1 MNFNSLDYFLFLA
14 LVLGGFWLAARSAF
28 RFVLLLLA
36 SCVFYMAWNP
46 GYLIFVLLSICIDYL
61 AATGMTSAPDLP
73 SRRAWLALS
82 LTTNLGLLGTFKY
95 FNFFS
100 SSVAEGL
107 NIFGLHVSAP
117 HLDVLLPVG
126 ISFYTFESLS
136 YTIDVYRGTLP
147 PARSFSRFAC
157 FITFFPKLFTVC

>member
-14 LVLGGFWLAARSAF
+14 LVLGGFWLAARSTF
-28 RFVLLLLA
+28 RFTLLLLS

-61 AATGMTSAPDLP
+61 AATGMMSSPDQQ

-100 SSVAEGL
+100 SSVADTL
-107 NIFGLHVSAP
+107 NC
-117 HLDVLLPVG
+117 
-126 ISFYTFESLS
+126 
-136 YTIDVYRGTLP
+136 VYNKVAG
-147 PARSFSRFAC
+147 FSHR
-157 FITFFPKLFTVC
+157 